1 MAYGP
6 PATEAVGA
14 KPSDVT
20 VGFTLNT
27 SANVGKVYT
36 GELPELLVRL
46 STSLAV
52 SVVP

>member
-1 MAYGP
+1 MA
-6 PATEAVGA
+6 T
-14 KPSDVT
+14 KPNDDT

-36 GELPELLVRL
+36 GELPELLVRPN
-46 STSLAV
+46 TSLAV